1 MKIYA
6 LIWGELVLYVGQTN
20 ASLKVRASK
29 HRTPSNQTCSRYIP
43 KYMDW
48 DIVLL
53 DEVPDEDGAKWE
65 QYYYDELMPLYNV
78 RRPGQTKLEY
88 DRATGYASQKAY
100 YKEYRRSDK
109 RKEYVRTYYQANRE
123 RIKQYQR
130 NWYANR

>member
-1 MKIYA
+1 
-6 LIWGELVLYVGQTN
+6 
-20 ASLKVRASK
+20 
-29 HRTPSNQTCSRYIP
+29 
-43 KYMDW
+43 MDW